1 MEVPMWESVGWE
13 AGAVYRQRLPPDDTN
28 RNADLPHS
36 RMRYVMKKFIAA
48 IALFTIITIPTL
60 STSVNA
66 ATVSPSSS
74 EFGSN
79 GY

>member
-1 MEVPMWESVGWE
+1 
-13 AGAVYRQRLPPDDTN
+13 
-28 RNADLPHS
+28 
-36 RMRYVMKKFIAA
+36 MKKFVAA
-48 IALFTIITIPTL
+48 LALFAVIAIPAL
-60 STSVNA
+60 STSASA

>member
-1 MEVPMWESVGWE
+1 
-13 AGAVYRQRLPPDDTN
+13 
-28 RNADLPHS
+28 
-36 RMRYVMKKFIAA
+36 MKKLIAA
-48 IALFTIITIPTL
+48 LALFTVLAIPML
-60 STSVNA
+60 STASNA